1 MSNPQ
6 NRWQTSPGEN
16 FLELI
21 RVNDPTVS
29 NPVGG
34 IDSTG
39 APFGSLAP
47 VIPTPPTPAP
57 AGAWSTVVDATVFG
71 VVGDGKFSG
80 AASTINNSKII
91 TTLSTE
97 QPFLCPGGVY
107 PCSTPGPGSDVGS
120 FVFAT
125 NNFIPNVGSGPVILA
140 LSTIT
145 SVDSAHQIHVSNNA
159 TATVT
164 ASPNAAGA
172 TLVWAKTDNTTALNN
187 AWAAATTNPCGLL
200 LLPSGGIFISGLIQ
214 NPNSTCQSSQ
224 NNPAGVI
231 NGYGVR
237 GVSQNA
243 TILLPSIAT
252 DYTNAT
258 FAKGGAWFAVPTA
271 NSNSASKYLADFSI
285 FGAGFAGL
293 NAGSAIGLVG
303 QFSSAFENLALVEWG
318 SGAGTIGISMTGVGG
333 DTTLLY
339 NIQVANVNTPIQL
352 NNVITIINSFIA
364 GGTWVINNSA
374 TVNSY
379 GNQYFST
386 VAGNPEGVFVAGGAV
401 WNSFADT
408 IVGPSTLG
416 ILNNGGTINMYSGS
430 ILAAGGTAYKTNIGS
445 GTLKIINSTFS
456 GTTAINNNASSLILD
471 EGGNT
476 FVGAF
481 TNAGSYIGEANSA
494 NSVAVTAAKLVL
506 SAGWGSTAAVTALAG
521 GNAPIQFTVT
531 NSGTGQGASPTIT
544 YTFPTPYPVAP
555 FSCTAVQTGGT
566 NPTLTFTSSLLSAT
580 GVTFTA
586 SGTPTVGDTEI
597 IQVTCVTP

>member
-39 APFGSLAP
+39 APFGTLAP
-47 VIPTPPTPAP
+47 VIPTPPTPTP
-57 AGAWSTVVDATVFG
+57 AGAWSTVVDATTFG

-237 GVSQNA
+237 GVAQNA
-243 TILLPSIAT
+243 TVLLPSIAT

-258 FAKGGAWFAVPTA
+258 FAKGGAWFAIPTA

-318 SGAGTIGISMTGVGG
+318 AGSGTIGISITGVGG
-333 DTTLLY
+333 DTTQLS
-339 NIQVANVNTPIQL
+339 NIQVASVNIPIQV
-352 NNVITIINSFIA
+352 NSPTVAIYNSFIA
-364 GGTWVINNSA
+364 GGPLVINPGA
-374 TVNSY
+374 FLVSY
-379 GNQYFST
+379 GIEYFNT
-386 VAGNPEGVFVAGGAV
+386 LGGGEGVLVNGT
-401 WNSFADT
+401 WNSFGDT
-408 IVGPSTLG
+408 ILGQPNQVG
-416 ILNNGGTINMYSGS
+416 ILNNGGVVNLHGTSVTS
-430 ILAAGGTAYKTNIGS
+430 TGGTAYKTNVGS
-445 GTLKIINSTFS
+445 GTLRTINSTFS
-456 GTTAINNNASSLILD
+456 GTTAINNNASGTVVD
-471 EGGNT
+471 EGGNVFSGT
-476 FVGAF
+476 ITNTGSFV
-481 TNAGSYIGEANSA
+481 GEANSA
-494 NSVAVTAAKLVL
+494 NGVAVTAAKLVL

-566 NPTLTFTSSLLSAT
+566 NPTLTFTSSSLTAT
-580 GVTFTA
+580 GVVFTA
-586 SGTPTVGDTEI
+586 SGTPTVNDTEI

>member
-1 MSNPQ
+1 MPNQAQPSSQYVFGPANGGGDIIQFKDQ
-6 NRWQTSPGEN
+6 NNLIKSWIDDTGTAFGNLASP
-16 FLELI
+16 
-21 RVNDPTVS
+21 S
-29 NPVGG
+29 
-34 IDSTG
+34 S
-39 APFGSLAP
+39 
-47 VIPTPPTPAP
+47 
-57 AGAWSTVVDATVFG
+57 GAWSTVIDASTFG

-107 PCSTPGPGSDVGS
+107 PCSTPGVAGSDVGS

-125 NNFIPNVGSGPVILA
+125 SNFIPNVGSGVTVLA

-159 TATVT
+159 TQTIT

-200 LLPSGGIFISGLIQ
+200 LLPSGGIFITGLIQ
-214 NPNSTCQSSQ
+214 NPNSTCQSNQ

-237 GVSQNA
+237 GVAQNA
-243 TILLPSIAT
+243 TVVLPSITT

-271 NSNSASKYLADFSI
+271 NNNSASKYLADFSI

-318 SGAGTIGISMTGVGG
+318 AGAGTIGISITGVGG
-333 DTTLLY
+333 DTTQLS
-339 NIQVANVNTPIQL
+339 NIQVASVNTPVQVSSVVSIF
-352 NNVITIINSFIA
+352 NSFIA
-364 GGTWVINNSA
+364 GGPLVITNGTSS
-374 TVNSY
+374 VLNSY
-379 GNQYFST
+379 GIQYFNT
-386 VAGNPEGVFVAGGAV
+386 LGGAEGVLVGGGGV
-401 WNSFADT
+401 WNSFGDT
-408 IVGPSTLG
+408 ILGPNSQTAV
-416 ILNNGGTINMYSGS
+416 LNNGGTVNIHAGS
-430 ILAAGGTAYKTNIGS
+430 VTAGASGTAYKTSIGT
-445 GTLKIINSTFS
+445 GTLKTLNSLFS

-476 FVGAF
+476 FVGTF

-506 SAGWGSTAAVTALAG
+506 SAGWGSTAAITALSG
-521 GNAPIQFTVT
+521 GNAPIQFTIT

-555 FSCTAVQTGGT
+555 FSCTATQTSGT
-566 NPTLTFTSSLLSAT
+566 NPSLNPFTASSLSAT

-586 SGTPTVGDTEI
+586 TGTPTVSDTEI